1 MLEQRCTVGEIK
13 KERKEDERRDENEEE
28 GIINE
33 RKKKRCWKVARFEKE
48 KKKKYNSFVGK
59 LFENVGWIT
68 SGMDTY
74 RRGNLPSEI
83 MRVKG
88 SAFGAW
94 RGRRVEETL
103 TTPITSGGK
112 AGVWEKKKEEGK
124 GGMGEEEKVDAIQ
137 ISLLRILFVLLC
149 SFSIC
154 RCHHCL

>member
-1 MLEQRCTVGEIK
+1 MRGRKKGVGK
-13 KERKEDERRDENEEE
+13 WRVS
-28 GIINE
+28 
-33 RKKKRCWKVARFEKE
+33 RKKK